1 MGKVYSFSQIKNR
14 SKNKNASLEYE
25 GIMEYGDLLEIQ
37 RDLLEELYIETES
50 FLKEFNFPI
59 ATFRLDEKSAR
70 EYVSSDLYKVF
81 HEGVDSL
88 RISYIGFIDGIEYRT
103 LAEAQIDGESVEV
116 TVSIYKKDGNTW
128 LIGVDQDTWEEGPGE
143 DFF

>member
-1 MGKVYSFSQIKNR
+1 MGKVYSFSQLKAL

-50 FLKEFNFPI
+50 FLKEFHFPI
-59 ATFRLDEKSAR
+59 AAFRLDEESVR
-70 EYVSSDLYKVF
+70 EYVSADLYEIF

-88 RISYIGFIDGIEYRT
+88 RISYIGLIDGTEYRT